1 MKKNNLK
8 INSNMLVSFK
18 SQSEIS
24 EKNLKLV
31 DILDL
36 KNPLKGSLG
45 DWKISEIKNVVKI
58 FGKEKMI
65 SATIGD
71 TSDLKKVIQ
80 KIKIFDELKLDFI
93 KFGVFKKNTKQM
105 LKFLSNI
112 NSYNFKTELVP
123 VIFVDNSITLDTA
136 FKNLESFKTFKFNF
150 LLLDTFSKKSGD
162 LIYNCSLNYLS
173 RFLERSSKFGLSVG
187 LAGKLKKSQVP
198 NLLKL
203 KPKIIGFRSAV
214 CEKND
219 RNEKISEVKLE
230 KIYNFFKS
238 AKS

>member
-36 KNPLKGSLG
+36 KNPEKGSLG
-45 DWKISEIKNVVKI
+45 AWSIVDIKNIVKI
-58 FGKEKMI
+58 FGTKKII

-71 TSDLKKVIQ
+71 MPDLTKVIK
-80 KIKIFDELKLDFI
+80 KIKIFDQLKLDFI
-93 KFGVFKKNTKQM
+93 KFGLFVENSDQM

-112 NSYNFKTELVP
+112 KSCDFKTELVP
-123 VIFVDNSITLDTA
+123 VIFVDNANILKIA
-136 FKNLESFKTFKFNF
+136 FKNLESFKKFKFNF
-150 LLLDTFSKKSGD
+150 LLLDTFSKKNGD
-162 LIYNCSLNYLS
+162 LFKNCSLNYLS
-173 RFLERSSKFGLSVG
+173 KFIEKSKQYGLSIG
-187 LAGKLKKSQVP
+187 LAGKLNKSQVP
-198 NLLKL
+198 KLLKL

-219 RNEKISEVKLE
+219 RNEKISEIELKKIHGCFKLA
-230 KIYNFFKS
+230 IS
-238 AKS
+238 

>member
-71 TSDLKKVIQ
+71 ISDLKEVIQ

-105 LKFLSNI
+105 LKFLSDI
-112 NSYNFKTELVP
+112 KSYNF
-123 VIFVDNSITLDTA
+123 
-136 FKNLESFKTFKFNF
+136 
-150 LLLDTFSKKSGD
+150 
-162 LIYNCSLNYLS
+162 
-173 RFLERSSKFGLSVG
+173 
-187 LAGKLKKSQVP
+187 
-198 NLLKL
+198 
-203 KPKIIGFRSAV
+203 
-214 CEKND
+214 
-219 RNEKISEVKLE
+219 
-230 KIYNFFKS
+230 
-238 AKS
+238 